1 MSIQTFS
8 KSFLFPNNKRKL
20 KRKFSYYYWIGPW
33 KPTGPRPHS
42 AYADRVKGRAVA
54 WLGASAQAS
63 LAQLGRG
70 EGATPASRRHG
81 GAGSASGPAAVAGRV
96 RASGRARGVRKR
108 VPNLSRQLKRMEE
121 GRRTRSTAA
130 EHGGAMTDGGEMRQT
145 LYLGSKGVTAVST
158 RCRGA
163 RRS

>member
-1 MSIQTFS
+1 M
-8 KSFLFPNNKRKL
+8 
-20 KRKFSYYYWIGPW
+20 KFSYYYWAGPW

-42 AYADRVKGRAVA
+42 ACADRAKGRAAA

-81 GAGSASGPAAVAGRV
+81 GAGSASGPVAVAGWV
-96 RASGRARGVRKR
+96 RASGRARGVRKE
-108 VPNLSRQLKRMEE
+108 VTNPSRQLKRVEE
-121 GRRTRSTAA
+121 GKRTRSTAA

-145 LYLGSKGVTAVST
+145 LYLG
-158 RCRGA
+158 
-163 RRS
+163 